1 MAAQNKASSAQ
12 VAMERATAM
21 GRRRSEKA
29 AAWDRALAAANDPNG
44 GYSPRGFEVAGPAQ
58 ARPVDVLFAP
68 AAPFSPAD
76 ALVLCPFLLLRDG
89 RCTRTYR
96 TASAAP
102 ATPSAPAA
110 RKCSAATY
118 RALMYRRT
126 ICYLFRT
133 MRARSVVG
141 GRGASGAF
149 ECVDLCIYECKN

>member
-1 MAAQNKASSAQ
+1 VAAQNKASSAQ

-44 GYSPRGFEVAGPAQ
+44 GYSPRGFEVAAPAH
-58 ARPVDVLFAP
+58 ARPVDVLLPP
-68 AAPFSPAD
+68 ATPFSPAD

-118 RALMYRRT
+118 RALMYPYNLLSLSYDET
-126 ICYLFRT
+126 
-133 MRARSVVG
+133 RSVVG

-149 ECVDLCIYECKN
+149 ECVGLCIYECKN